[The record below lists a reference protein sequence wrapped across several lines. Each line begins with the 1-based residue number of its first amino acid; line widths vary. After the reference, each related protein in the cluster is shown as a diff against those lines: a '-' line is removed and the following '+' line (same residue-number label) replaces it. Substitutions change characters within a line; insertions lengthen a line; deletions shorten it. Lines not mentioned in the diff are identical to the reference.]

1 MKQYYYRDKDNVLNS
16 FSFFFII
23 NNNNNFFCGISS
35 ECCGRQIVV
44 EQDKESLFYD
54 PQHRDRILHSYEAYF
69 IDTKNVNT
77 NSEGNNANDY
87 NTLLHGIKVTVERH
101 KIITYITQCHH
112 PRIK

>member
-1 MKQYYYRDKDNVLNS
+1 MVS
-16 FSFFFII
+16 VV
-23 NNNNNFFCGISS
+23 
-35 ECCGRQIVV
+35 IVV
-44 EQDKESLFYD
+44 VGKLLLNKIKNRFFYD

-77 NSEGNNANDY
+77 NSDGNNANDY

-112 PRIK
+112 PRIKKIILWVRNKHSVLSMTTA